1 MAWAPTMSPPAPSP
15 CTARNAMSSN
25 IDWLSPDRIEPIRKI
40 TIAAWKKIFRPYW
53 SPSLPH
59 SGVDTVVA
67 SRYAVITQAMCDPPL
82 RSPTIVGSAVDTMVW
97 SRAASSMPSISAPM
111 IRKIR
116 RWLSPGSALPGA
128 TAVLSGEVIPRPFRA
143 PPSG

>member
-1 MAWAPTMSPPAPSP
+1 
-15 CTARNAMSSN
+15 MSSN
-25 IDWLSPDRIEPIRKI
+25 MDWLRPDRTEPIRKI
-40 TIAAWKKIFRPYW
+40 TMAAWKKIFRPYW

-67 SRYAVITQAMCDPPL
+67 SRYAVITQAMCDPPR

-97 SRAASSMPSISAPM
+97 SSAASSMPSIRAPI

-116 RWLSPGSALPGA
+116 RWLSPVIALPGA
-128 TAVLSGEVIPRPFRA
+128 RALVVGEVMHRPFRA
-143 PPSG
+143 PRSR